1 MKSKFYSLLFAGLL
15 LISTSSCYTYQF
27 SVGNGAQTGSS
38 VTKKNHY
45 LLYGLAPVGTSDP
58 KQMANGAADYDVHI
72 QHTFVDGLL
81 NMITFG
87 IYTPTT
93 TKVTR

>member
-1 MKSKFYSLLFAGLL
+1 MKRQFYSILLAVMLLFG
-15 LISTSSCYTYQF
+15 TSSCYTYQF
-27 SVGNGAQTGSS
+27 SVGDGAQTGSTVS
-38 VTKKNHY
+38 EKNHY
-45 LLYGLAPVGTSDP
+45 LIYGLAPVGTSDP
-58 KQMANGAADYDVHI
+58 KQMADGASDYDVLI

-81 NMITFG
+81 NMVTFG

>member
-1 MKSKFYSLLFAGLL
+1 MKRQFYSLMIAFFFLL
-15 LISTSSCYTYQF
+15 GTSSCYTYQF
-27 SVGNGAQTGSS
+27 SVGNGAQIGAT
-38 VTKKNHY
+38 VTQKNHY
-45 LLYGLAPVGTSDP
+45 LIYGLAPIGTSDP
-58 KQMANGAADYDVHI
+58 NQMANGASDYDVHI

-81 NMITFG
+81 NLITLG

>member
-1 MKSKFYSLLFAGLL
+1 MKRHFYSILFAVILLFG
-15 LISTSSCYTYQF
+15 TSSCYTYQF
-27 SVGNGAQTGSS
+27 SVGQGAQTGSTL
-38 VTKKNHY
+38 TKKNHY
-45 LLYGLAPVGTSDP
+45 LIYGLAPVATSDP
-58 KQMANGAADYDVHI
+58 KEMANGAADYDVHI

-81 NMITFG
+81 NMLTFG